1 MPRKTHAYLGPD
13 DDFDEDDDLDEDG
26 ELAHFDD
33 FADLY
38 DEGGEG

>member
-1 MPRKTHAYLGPD
+1 MPRKIHAYLGP

-26 ELAHFDD
+26 ELVHFDD